1 MFYAEPKT
9 LIVVYRNELLVN
21 QLKKLVETNDDHD
34 EESIVGVKDGSVRI
48 VSWTEKVWNDQKK
61 AGNINNRVLFLG
73 DFKDTKTLVPIME
86 TKYDSFGIKYG
97 WAGNQA
103 LIVADPTVFSNR
115 DIYGKFVYCI
125 KQYDLPISL
134 KPVEPL
140 EGNKDVLTKDELPKE
155 IMTETSGEP
164 KEGKYEAA
172 VDSKQKKKIG
182 FATAIGKT
190 ISFVGKAA
198 NAISTGVSHTVSQ
211 IGSAIDD
218 LPADR
223 LMLMTQQYY
232 LGIMKFYENHL
243 EEFMQ
248 K

>member
-1 MFYAEPKT
+1 MFYSEPKT

-21 QLKKLVETNDDHD
+21 QLKKLVETNDDLD
-34 EESIVGVKDGSVRI
+34 EESIVGVRDGSVRI

-73 DFKDTKTLVPIME
+73 DFKDTKTLIPIME
-86 TKYDSFGIKYG
+86 TKYDNYGIKYG

-103 LIVADPTVFSNR
+103 LIVADPTVFSDR
-115 DIYGKFVYCI
+115 DIYGKFIDCI
-125 KQYDLPISL
+125 KQYDLPDNL

-140 EGNKDVLTKDELPKE
+140 EDNKEVLPKEELPKE
-155 IMTETSGEP
+155 VMPETSGEL
-164 KEGKYEAA
+164 KEEKAEAA
-172 VDSKQKKKIG
+172 VEAKPKKKIG

-198 NAISTGVSHTVSQ
+198 NTISSGVSHTVSQ
-211 IGSAIDD
+211 ISSAIDD

-223 LMLMTQQYY
+223 LVLMTQQYY